1 MCGCCRVGT
10 VLGSCERCAGPPE
23 GAGSSPCKGVQ
34 SPAPA
39 WVCEAVSC
47 RRLTQLAVDTGA
59 GPRGNQTVLFLGA
72 EDGRV
77 LKVLA
82 ATQRP
87 EATRPPAGTPA
98 PGDTR
103 ELGDSRD
110 SGAKTLL
117 LEEISLYDP
126 GR

>member
-1 MCGCCRVGT
+1 MQ
-10 VLGSCERCAGPPE
+10 EAPE
-23 GAGSSPCKGVQ
+23 Q

-39 WVCEAVSC
+39 RLCEAVSC

-59 GPRGNQTVLFLGA
+59 GPRGNHTVLFLGA

-82 ATQRP
+82 AAQHPKATQSP
-87 EATRPPAGTPA
+87 GGTLA

-110 SGAKTLL
+110 STAKTLL

-126 GR
+126 RR